1 MSEPSRQQAGHVP
14 EALRRHVETNFTR
27 EQMAAA
33 YGCDQETISRWVVN
47 GQLPKPI
54 RYGARDIWTLEC
66 LEEHRRKRA
75 QQAQEENNR
84 IRHLTGRIR

>member
-1 MSEPSRQQAGHVP
+1 MSEQSRHQPGYVP
-14 EALRRHVETNFTR
+14 ETLRRHVETNFTR

-54 RYGARDIWTLEC
+54 RYGARDIWTLES
-66 LEEHRRKRA
+66 LEEHRRHRA
-75 QQAQEENNR
+75 QKAQEENNR
-84 IRHLTGRIR
+84 VRHLTGRIR